1 MDKTGPSGNIRKHQ
15 EAQEAQEAQ
24 DKDPAASGEGWKL
37 WAETDTLT
45 SSRQQSAPA

>member
-1 MDKTGPSGNIRKHQ
+1 MDKTGPSGNIRKH
-15 EAQEAQEAQ
+15 QEAQEAQ